1 MKFSGYYRDGAIVQ
15 RNAPVTVRG
24 YAAASAAVKCVLSG
38 GNIRAEKRTE
48 TDGKGRF
55 EVVFDAVSDVETA
68 FVLSAEAGG
77 EKISARIRF
86 GDVYLTLG
94 QSNVSYSLSST
105 EDCGEWVRRA
115 AEAEISVLDL
125 PEPPYFST
133 EEVTRP
139 ALPLEDFCREY
150 SWTSGKEEKIAG
162 ISALT
167 VQTAALVSERK
178 KMPVGA
184 VHASMGGLSIEAYLK
199 HETAEADKELV
210 GFLKKVGRYNPVET
224 YNTAGLRNFTQLSGV
239 WNEKIAPLKGISFAG
254 IVWYLGESSAF
265 DFEFARFYL
274 RELKM
279 LLGQLRT
286 WFGNR
291 ARILSLRRPIR
302 VSVYLRGAD
311 KASGNGRKRLYGACL
326 RHRSALAENG
336 RGIVLSPHSPRQQ
349 GARRKTDRGY
359 IRRRQK
365 AVSENFEGR
374 IS

>member
-55 EVVFDAVSDVETA
+55 EVVFDAVSDVESA

-94 QSNVSYSLSST
+94 QSNVTYSLSST

-150 SWTSGKEEKIAG
+150 SWTSGKEEK
-162 ISALT
+162 S
-167 VQTAALVSERK
+167 R
-178 KMPVGA
+178 
-184 VHASMGGLSIEAYLK
+184 
-199 HETAEADKELV
+199 
-210 GFLKKVGRYNPVET
+210 GF
-224 YNTAGLRNFTQLSGV
+224 
-239 WNEKIAPLKGISFAG
+239 
-254 IVWYLGESSAF
+254 
-265 DFEFARFYL
+265 
-274 RELKM
+274 
-279 LLGQLRT
+279 
-286 WFGNR
+286 
-291 ARILSLRRPIR
+291 
-302 VSVYLRGAD
+302 
-311 KASGNGRKRLYGACL
+311 
-326 RHRSALAENG
+326 
-336 RGIVLSPHSPRQQ
+336 PR
-349 GARRKTDRGY
+349 
-359 IRRRQK
+359 
-365 AVSENFEGR
+365 
-374 IS
+374 